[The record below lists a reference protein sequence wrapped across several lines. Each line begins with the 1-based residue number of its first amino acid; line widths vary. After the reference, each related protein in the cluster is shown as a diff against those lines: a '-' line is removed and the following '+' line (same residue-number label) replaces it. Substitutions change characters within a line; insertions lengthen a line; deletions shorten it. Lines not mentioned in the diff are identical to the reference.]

1 MTFFNRSFAWA
12 PLLAGGVALAALVST
27 PAAAVDWSGVPGKE
41 VVLFYPGQA
50 SFEWALTVADHSGAK
65 KFKEG
70 KTCLECHG
78 GEEADMGGR
87 IASGLKLE
95 PSPIPGK
102 TGSIK
107 ATVQAANDGDSLYVR
122 LVWAEPAAPSGPKMD
137 PDFEVKVTMMID
149 DGTLVEAKRTGC
161 WGTCHDDAIGM
172 ASAQAGKDLTKYI
185 VQSRAKITRQGGG
198 ENFKSSAEID
208 EALKAGKFMEI
219 WQARLNKGAA
229 AVAADGYILDK
240 RHMSE
245 SPLVTAEAEF
255 ASGTWT
261 VVLSRKL
268 VVGQPGRKDIVAGK
282 TYSVGFAIHDAYAEH
297 RFHEV
302 SLGRTLVLD
311 QGEADLVAAKK

>member
-1 MTFFNRSFAWA
+1 
-12 PLLAGGVALAALVST
+12 LLAGSVALVAFVSS
-27 PAAAVDWSGVPGKE
+27 PAAAVDWSSVPGKE

-50 SFEWALTVADHSGAK
+50 SFEWALTQADHSGAK

-70 KTCLECHG
+70 KNCLECHG
-78 GEEADMGGR
+78 GEEADIGTR
-87 IASGLKLE
+87 IASGQKLD

-102 TGSIK
+102 AGSIR
-107 ATVQAANDGDSLYVR
+107 ATVQTANDGDRLYVR
-122 LVWAEPAAPSGPKMD
+122 IAWPEPAAPSGAKMD
-137 PDFEVKVTMMID
+137 PDFAVKVTMMID
-149 DGTLVEAKRTGC
+149 DSTLVEAKRAGC

-172 ASAQAGKDLTKYI
+172 ASAQQGKDLTKYI
-185 VQSRAKITRQGGG
+185 AQSRSKITRQGGG
-198 ENFKSSAEID
+198 ENFKSSAELD

-255 ASGTWT
+255 ANGAWT
-261 VVLSRKL
+261 VVLGRKL
-268 VVGQPGRKDIVAGK
+268 VVGQPGHKDIVAGK
-282 TYSVGFAIHDAYAEH
+282 TYNVGFAIHDAYAEH

-311 QGEADLVAAKK
+311 QGNADLVAVKK